1 MTRKLISSL
10 IALFIF
16 SSTAINLNAQSNST
30 DFNRID
36 TAEVDSVFSDYTIET
51 PGCAL
56 GVTHQGSLNY
66 AKGYG
71 LANMDYGIPIQPDSK
86 FMIASI
92 SKQFT
97 AAALLMM
104 EQEGLL
110 DLDEDLKTYIPEL
123 PEYAIPITARQ
134 MIHHTSGLRDLFSLL
149 ALNDVGLD
157 NTTTPEATFELIT
170 RISKLNFDPN
180 TDYNYSNSAYFLMSV
195 LVENLT
201 DMTLREYTD
210 KHFFQPIGMTDTH
223 FHDDIGMIVKNRAE
237 SYRGSDNGVGRF
249 YRDNLDRVG
258 ARGLFT
264 TIEDFAKWDA
274 NFLENRTNLENFREK
289 MLRVG
294 VYEDGE
300 EMDYA
305 AGIRLSEYRKLDT
318 FGHGGNYMGFR
329 TSYMHFPDYELG
341 IIVFCNR
348 SNINPAEHARE
359 VADIYLS
366 EEFSDIFE
374 EFTGS
379 YHNKSFRTEFD
390 VELDD
395 DGKLYLV
402 RGLREKDELEWQDED
417 EFEAGSLTVKFERED
432 NQVRAMKLSS
442 GRTADITFERKN

>member
-1 MTRKLISSL
+1 MINTLFKLLFSIIITFAFSLSL
-10 IALFIF
+10 IAQNSPTIF
-16 SSTAINLNAQSNST
+16 SQV
-30 DFNRID
+30 D
-36 TAEVDSVFSDYTIET
+36 TAEVDSLFSEYTINT

-56 GVTHQGSLNY
+56 GVTQEGDLIY
-66 AKGYG
+66 AQGYG
-71 LANMDYGIPIQPDSK
+71 MANLDYGIPIQTDSK

-110 DLDEDLKTYIPEL
+110 DLDADLKTYIPEL
-123 PEYAIPITARQ
+123 PEFETPITARQ
-134 MIHHTSGLRDLFSLL
+134 MLHHTSGLRDLFSLL

-170 RISKLNFDPN
+170 RVSRLNFEPN
-180 TDYNYSNSAYFLMSV
+180 TKYNYSNSAYFLMSV

-223 FHDDIGMIVKNRAE
+223 FHDDTGMIVKNRAE
-237 SYRGSDNGVGRF
+237 SYRPTNNGVGRF

-274 NFLENRTNLENFREK
+274 NFLNNKSNLENFREK
-289 MLRVG
+289 MLSVG
-294 VYEDGE
+294 IYNDGR

-329 TSYMHFPDYELG
+329 SNYIHFPDYELG

-348 SNINPAEHARE
+348 SNISPASHARE
-359 VADIYLS
+359 VADIYLR
-366 EEFSDIFE
+366 EVFTDL
-374 EFTGS
+374 FTG
-379 YHNKSFRTEFD
+379 YTGTYRNDAFRTEFD
-390 VELDD
+390 VIQEE
-395 DGKLYLV
+395 GKLYLV
-402 RGLREKDELEWQDED
+402 RGLREKDELEWQEGD
-417 EFEAGSLTVKFERED
+417 EFRSGSRTVTFEREGE
-432 NQVRAMKLSS
+432 QIQSMKLKSS
-442 GRTADITFERKN
+442 RTANITFELKN